1 MASKSGIDL
10 ASILASTVAWPIDR
24 QALAAM
30 FTVSVSI
37 GNWQLA
43 IGEWQMA
50 HGACGKRHEE
60 FRSKTDSSWSCKA
73 RAVQRVENS
82 WKTQGA

>member
-10 ASILASTVAWPIDR
+10 ASILASTVAWLIDR
-24 QALAAM
+24 QALGAM

-37 GNWQLA
+37 GNWQLEN
-43 IGEWQMA
+43 GKWRMVD
-50 HGACGKRHEE
+50 GACGKRHEE

-73 RAVQRVENS
+73 RAVQRVEN
-82 WKTQGA
+82 